1 MIVDTRSVTQT
12 RPSSTP
18 FERDLGRR
26 TIVRLLG
33 SIRDL
38 WDGSSW
44 EPGRDWLTRVEGAEG
59 ERQTPR

>member
-1 MIVDTRSVTQT
+1 MIVDPRFVTQT
-12 RPSSTP
+12 RPSSIP
-18 FERDLGRR
+18 FKRDLGRR

-38 WDGSSW
+38 WDGSCW

-59 ERQTPR
+59 ERQSAR

>member
-1 MIVDTRSVTQT
+1 MIVDPRIMSQT
-12 RPSSTP
+12 RPSSTR
-18 FERDLGRR
+18 FERDFGRR

-44 EPGRDWLTRVEGAEG
+44 EPGRDWLTRVEGADG

>member
-1 MIVDTRSVTQT
+1 MSVDPRVVTRT
-12 RPSSTP
+12 RPSSIP

-44 EPGRDWLTRVEGAEG
+44 EPGRDPLTRVEGAEG
-59 ERQTPR
+59 EWQTPR